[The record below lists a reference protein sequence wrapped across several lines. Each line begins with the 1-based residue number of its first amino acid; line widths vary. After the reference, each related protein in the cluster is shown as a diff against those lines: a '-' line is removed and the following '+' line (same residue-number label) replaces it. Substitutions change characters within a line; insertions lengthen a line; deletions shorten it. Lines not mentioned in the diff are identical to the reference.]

1 MPLSIGREEE
11 ARAHAA
17 EILRIN
23 PNYSVQFF
31 RTPTPYKD
39 QTYLESLI
47 DLPHK
52 AGLPEVPPLA
62 EK

>member
-11 ARAHAA
+11 ARAYTA

-31 RTPTPYKD
+31 RKPTPYKD
-39 QTYLESLI
+39 QTYLESLV
-47 DLPHK
+47 DLLRK
-52 AGLPEVPPLA
+52 AGLADKPPLA
-62 EK
+62 NK

>member
-11 ARAHAA
+11 ARTHPA

-31 RTPTPYKD
+31 RKPTAYKN

-47 DLPHK
+47 DPPRK

>member
-11 ARAHAA
+11 ARAHTA

-23 PNYSVQFF
+23 PNYAVQFF
-31 RTPTPYKD
+31 RKPTAYKD

-47 DLPHK
+47 DLPRK
-52 AGLPEVPPLA
+52 ARLADKPPLT